1 MYDIYEVFNDGFY
14 SIVVN
19 TNISETNIIK
29 YGSDDE

>member
-1 MYDIYEVFNDGFY
+1 MYDIYEVFNDGFD
-14 SIVVN
+14 SIVIN